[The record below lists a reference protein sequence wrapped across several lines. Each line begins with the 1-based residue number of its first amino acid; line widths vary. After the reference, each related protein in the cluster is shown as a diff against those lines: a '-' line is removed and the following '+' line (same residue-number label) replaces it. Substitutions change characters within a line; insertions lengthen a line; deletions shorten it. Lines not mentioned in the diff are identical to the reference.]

1 MTDTAEDH
9 PTADSPEDQP
19 MADHPESQPMSDN
32 PDNLVADFQ
41 ARRDR
46 LDQRLLSLEELIADL
61 RNELQG
67 DSQASLHRLAEAA
80 QDMAAGRVYQKVD
93 VEAKGELGALVTSI
107 NQTLMNLQQLDAS
120 VKHQSTQVPQLAAQ
134 LDAITSDT
142 EEATQSVMNRLDS
155 LMAASDDATRE
166 LKTCADG
173 IQKQNERQASLHSAI
188 TGFLDRAAGGED
200 QNAIAQEVLEF
211 LFAHQLEAPAGE
223 VDLGPTKTS
232 LQMVSDEAFEI
243 MNVLQFQDITRQK
256 IEKVVILLK
265 QFQGGLNRLLVIFN
279 IESGALGG
287 EGFAER
293 KVATQEHIFDTSL
306 EVDSHKGSV
315 DDIIAQ
321 FKKAGGN

>member
-1 MTDTAEDH
+1 MTEFPEDQ
-9 PTADSPEDQP
+9 PLADSPE
-19 MADHPESQPMSDN
+19 S
-32 PDNLVADFQ
+32 LVVDFQ

-67 DSQASLHRLAEAA
+67 DSQVSLHRLAEAA
-80 QDMAAGRVYQKVD
+80 QDMANGRVYQKVD
-93 VEAKGELGALVTSI
+93 VEAKGELGALVSSI
-107 NQTLMNLQQLDAS
+107 NQTLTNLQQLDAS

-142 EEATQSVMNRLDS
+142 EEATQSVMNRLDT
-155 LMAASDDATRE
+155 LMAASDDAARE
-166 LKTCADG
+166 LKSCENG
-173 IQKQNERQASLHSAI
+173 LQKQNERQANLHLAI
-188 TGFLDRAAGGED
+188 TAFLDRAAAGED
-200 QNAIAQEVLEF
+200 HNAIAQEVLEF
-211 LFAHQLEAPAGE
+211 IFAHQLEAPIVE
-223 VDLGPTKTS
+223 VDLGPTKTN
-232 LQMVSDEAFEI
+232 LQKVSDEAFEI

-279 IESGALGG
+279 IETEALGG
-287 EGFAER
+287 HGFAER
-293 KVATQEHIFDTSL
+293 TVATQENIFDTSL

-321 FKKAGGN
+321 FKKTGGN